1 MIRTDM
7 GFGTLFF
14 GYFLLLNIA
23 YYSFTDAIA
32 ALVMLYAF
40 YKLAF
45 VNKNFKYAAISSSIF
60 ALFGLYELVIGFSD
74 MFFGAVYP
82 DTLYSLSAMV
92 RALIV
97 CAVSAFM
104 LMGIRD
110 VSAEVGLSKTKIK
123 ANYLSFVTVGVY
135 SLNILLQMS
144 ELGSWLSPALLATLM
159 LVAVVATPTL
169 VIVNL
174 TVVFDCYAKICM
186 PADKH
191 EREVEKKSK
200 LEFVNKFR
208 EHQREKQREYA
219 EYKIEKMKKKAEK
232 AKQNNKDKK

>member
-1 MIRTDM
+1 M

-40 YKLAF
+40 YKLKF
-45 VNKNFKYAAISSSIF
+45 INKNFKYAAISAAVFS
-60 ALFGLYELVIGFSD
+60 AFGLYELFLGFSD
-74 MFFGAVYP
+74 MFFGLSYP
-82 DTLYSLSAMV
+82 DTLYSVSAMV
-92 RALIV
+92 RSLII
-97 CAVSAFM
+97 CIVSAFM

-123 ANYLSFVTVGVY
+123 ANYLSYVTVGVY
-135 SLNILLQMS
+135 ALNVVLEMS
-144 ELGSWLSPALLATLM
+144 ELGSWLAPTLLATLM
-159 LVAVVATPTL
+159 LVSFVATPVL

-174 TVVFDCYAKICM
+174 TVLFSCYVKICM
-186 PADKH
+186 PN
-191 EREVEKKSK
+191 EEQRREVEKKSK

-208 EHQREKQREYA
+208 EHQKEKQREYA
-219 EYKIEKMKKKAEK
+219 EYKIEKMKKKANK
-232 AKQNNKDKK
+232 PKQNYKDKK